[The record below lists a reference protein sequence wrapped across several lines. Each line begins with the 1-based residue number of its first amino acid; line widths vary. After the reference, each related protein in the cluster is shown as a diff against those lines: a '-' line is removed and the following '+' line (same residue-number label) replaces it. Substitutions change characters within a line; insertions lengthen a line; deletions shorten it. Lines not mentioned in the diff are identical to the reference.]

1 MKRSKWLRVIL
12 IIFAALLFF
21 IYPTRIIF
29 FQGLTIFAQMSEFCT
44 STDRI
49 FDLAFSPDDQYL
61 LVSNWRFTVDEPF
74 KARMWEVTTGE
85 VIRDFNYQVDRVI
98 FSPNGNFVAM
108 GNGLDTWLLS
118 TQNEELEYKFSNDEI
133 SPIGTNYLF
142 TQDSKFFV
150 IDYADGVTVWDVD
163 LGQTLRSFPNRSDW
177 QMHQEVDVSSDGK
190 NILTYDLVKEET
202 YLYDFHTG
210 NLLFTFKET
219 FSAMFSPNN
228 RYIVTNGREGLK
240 LWDVE
245 TLEVVHV
252 LSSIFERIAEVQFST
267 DSSYLFVFMSS
278 RLTLW
283 DVESGR
289 LLIEVLGTGSG
300 GIYGILP
307 NNQNLLIPEP
317 EGETPHN
324 LINLW
329 DIPLGTKSRNFKLEE
344 GNVDTF
350 AFTQDSRYMAIA
362 LNNNVQLWD
371 ISEGQKVR
379 SFC

>member
-1 MKRSKWLRVIL
+1 
-12 IIFAALLFF
+12 
-21 IYPTRIIF
+21 
-29 FQGLTIFAQMSEFCT
+29 MSEFCT

-98 FSPNGNFVAM
+98 FSPNGNFVAI